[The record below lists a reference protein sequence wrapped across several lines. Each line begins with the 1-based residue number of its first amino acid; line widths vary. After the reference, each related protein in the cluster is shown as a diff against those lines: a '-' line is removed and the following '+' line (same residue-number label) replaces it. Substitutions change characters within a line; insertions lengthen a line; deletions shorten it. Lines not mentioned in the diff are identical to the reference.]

1 MAAEHSPLAQFTI
14 QPIVPLHIGAVD
26 ISYTNAALMMTIVVV
41 LVTALLLIAT
51 LRPRLVPGRLQSLA
65 ELSYEFTA
73 GMVGDNLGEEGR
85 KFFPFVFSLFMF
97 LLLGN
102 TISLIPFS
110 YSFTAQFIVTAALAL
125 FVFAMVTIVAFVKH
139 GFHFFS
145 FFFPEGTPL
154 IMAPLIIP
162 IEIVSYLSRP
172 LTLALRLFANMLA
185 EHTLMLVFAGF
196 AASLIASVYFR
207 YVFFLPVLID
217 VAIYALEVIVFSLQA
232 YIFAILTVLYL
243 RDAIHMH

>member
-41 LVTALLLIAT
+41 LVTGLLLIAT

-65 ELSYEFTA
+65 ELAYEFTA

-110 YSFTAQFIVTAALAL
+110 YSFTAQFVVTAALAL
-125 FVFAMVTIVAFVKH
+125 FVFVMVTVVAFVKH
-139 GFHFFS
+139 RLHFFS

-196 AASLIASVYFR
+196 AASLLVSAFFR
-207 YVFFLPVLID
+207 YFFFIPVLID

>member
-14 QPIVPLHIGAVD
+14 ERLVPLHIGAVD
-26 ISYTNAALMMTIVVV
+26 ISYTNAALMMTIVVI
-41 LVTALLLIAT
+41 LVVGLLLFAT
-51 LRPRLVPGRLQSLA
+51 RHSRLVPGRLQSLA
-65 ELSYEFTA
+65 ELAYEFTA
-73 GMVGDNLGEEGR
+73 RMVGDNLGAEGR
-85 KFFPFVFSLFMF
+85 TFFPFVFALFMF

-102 TISLIPFS
+102 LISLIPWS
-110 YSFTAQFIVTAALAL
+110 YSFTAQFVVTAALAL

-139 GFHFFS
+139 GVHFFS

-196 AASLIASVYFR
+196 AVSLGYF
-207 YVFFLPVLID
+207 FFMPVLID

-243 RDAIHMH
+243 RDAIYLH